1 MCGPCSTSQNASVND
16 VPQERRGQ
24 LDASGVRGP
33 GPDGR
38 RRETGN
44 VATETY
50 QPPETVAR
58 IQRLGMGVA
67 LAGVVVTAVG
77 FLMCGQERFFQAYLV
92 AYTFV
97 FGIVLGSMA
106 LLMVQHLSG
115 GAWGL
120 VIRRPLEAAV
130 RTMPIMALCICP
142 LRSASTTSITGRT
155 PRSSLAT
162 RCSNRRR
169 RISTRRSSTSARW
182 CYFAIW
188 IAISQRL
195 LAWSAEQ
202 DRSGDPAL
210 VRKFSILSGAGL
222 VIYSLTVTFAM
233 VDWTMSVNPH
243 WFSTMWGPLYM
254 VGQGLSAM
262 AFVITIVIMLSQTAP
277 LNRIVTSHHL
287 HDLGKLLF
295 AFLMLH
301 AYLSFSQFL
310 IIWSA
315 NLSEEIPHYLIRW
328 DSGYQYVSIFMIFGH
343 FAVPYALLL
352 SRDIKR
358 SFTRLRIIATWLLF
372 ARLVDY
378 YWHVAPE
385 FHKEGLE
392 RGDPRRGDADCDR
405 RRVPGAVCRELAE
418 VLVVAGERSW
428 AAESVSAIT
437 FTERRSGG
445 GVELPR
451 AVRRN
456 ERRRS
461 RIRRDTAGLG
471 VRAHRHRACDCRE
484 VCGVAGRCHADLG
497 GHRLRNVLVV
507 REAGKRPSNRASVQF
522 PMAAGR

>member
-1 MCGPCSTSQNASVND
+1 
-16 VPQERRGQ
+16 
-24 LDASGVRGP
+24 
-33 GPDGR
+33 
-38 RRETGN
+38 
-44 VATETY
+44 
-50 QPPETVAR
+50 
-58 IQRLGMGVA
+58 MGVA
-67 LAGVVVTAVG
+67 LVGVVGTAVG
-77 FLMCGQERFFQAYLV
+77 FLIAGQERFFQAYLV

-115 GAWGL
+115 GAWGI

-130 RTMPIMALCICP
+130 RTMPIMALLYLPIAFGVHDLYHWSHP
-142 LRSASTTSITGRT
+142 EVVAGDPVLEWKAPYLNTTFFYIRQ
-155 PRSSLAT
+155 AVF
-162 RCSNRRR
+162 
-169 RISTRRSSTSARW
+169 
-182 CYFAIW
+182 FAIW

-210 VRKFSILSGAGL
+210 IRKFSMLSGAGL

-262 AFVITIVIMLSQTAP
+262 AFAITIVIMLSQTAP

-310 IIWSA
+310 IVWSA
-315 NLSEEIPHYLIRW
+315 NLAEEIPHYLIRW
-328 DSGYQYVSIFMIFGH
+328 DSGYQYVSIFMILGH

-358 SFTRLRIIATWLLF
+358 SFTRLRIIAMWLLF
-372 ARLVDY
+372 ARVVDY

-385 FHKEGLE
+385 FHKEGLSV
-392 RGDPRRGDADCDR
+392 GLLD
-405 RRVPGAVCRELAE
+405 
-418 VLVVAGERSW
+418 VATPI
-428 AAESVSAIT
+428 AI
-437 FTERRSGG
+437 G
-445 GVELPR
+445 GVFLALFAANLRKHSLLP
-451 AVRRN
+451 VN
-456 ERRRS
+456 
-461 RIRRDTAGLG
+461 DPGLPKAL
-471 VRAHRHRACDCRE
+471 AHH
-484 VCGVAGRCHADLG
+484 VH
-497 GHRLRNVLVV
+497 
-507 REAGKRPSNRASVQF
+507 
-522 PMAAGR
+522 